1 MADAATRQS
10 LYGFDFREPD
20 LRRVEDRKTYDIKS
34 LWQRSH
40 EIIAL
45 AVRGLKQV
53 EIAEI
58 LDVTP
63 QTVSNTLNSDLGQQ
77 KLSLMRKGRDDE
89 ALKVSERIEA
99 LTQKALDVY
108 DKIFDNVGD
117 QIPITLQKQTAD
129 TVALELSGYRAPT
142 KIQSF
147 HASATLEEIEE
158 FKQRGLKAQR
168 EAGMIVEVPD
178 EDSHRRHEGE
188 QEGEAK
194 QEHSDDIEGNVTE
207 VNENDSLV

>member
-1 MADAATRQS
+1 MQETASRQS

-20 LRRVEDRKTYDIKS
+20 LRRVEERKTYDIKS

-77 KLSLMRKGRDDE
+77 KLSLMRKGRDDN
-89 ALKVSERIEA
+89 ALKVSERIEL
-99 LTQKALDVY
+99 LTQRALDVY
-108 DKIFDNVGD
+108 EEIFDNKD
-117 QIPITLQKQTAD
+117 RTISYDLQKKTAD
-129 TVALELSGYRAPT
+129 TVALDLSGYRAPT

-147 HASATLEEIEE
+147 YATATLEEIEE

-168 EAGMIVEVPD
+168 EAGMIVEVPS
-178 EDSHRRHEGE
+178 EGSHRRPQAE
-188 QEGEAK
+188 QCQAEPVED
-194 QEHSDDIEGNVTE
+194 ENVTE
-207 VNENDSLV
+207 VSANDSLV

>member
-1 MADAATRQS
+1 MGEYNLMTDAATRSS

-77 KLSLMRKGRDDE
+77 KLSLLRRGRDE
-89 ALKVSERIEA
+89 NALRVSERIEY

-108 DKIFDNVGD
+108 EEIFENKDKT
-117 QIPITLQKQTAD
+117 IPYKLQKETAD
-129 TVALELSGYRAPT
+129 TVALELSGHRAPT

-147 HASATLEEIEE
+147 HATATLEEIEE

-168 EAGMIVEVPD
+168 EAGMIVEVPS
-178 EDSHRRHEGE
+178 EGSHRRPQGAT
-188 QEGEAK
+188 EA
-194 QEHSDDIEGNVTE
+194 SDETDIME
-207 VNENDSLV
+207 VSESNEI